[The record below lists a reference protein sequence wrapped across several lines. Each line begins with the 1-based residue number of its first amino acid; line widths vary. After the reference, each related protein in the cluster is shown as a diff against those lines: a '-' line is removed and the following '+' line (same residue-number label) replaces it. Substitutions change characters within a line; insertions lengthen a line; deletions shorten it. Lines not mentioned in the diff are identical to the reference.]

1 MKITNPESK
10 EFRPDFVVNDDYI
23 NDPNKKINIHIDD
36 VLTLSEPGEPFF
48 YELHNTNE
56 PKEVLYSTQG
66 YNFVYTEFFKQET
79 AWLNTTGKIFGLGER
94 VGDFWLKPGVYT
106 IWNKDQTS
114 PIEDGEQPGNNVY
127 GSHPIY
133 YFQTIDKQQFMAVMD
148 NNVGAQ
154 DYIISQPNVKELE
167 ITSIK
172 TSGLTE
178 KYFFLPMNIDHIQE
192 ELAKIIGL
200 PALVPEWVLGWHQC
214 KYGWK

>member
-36 VLTLSEPGEPFF
+36 VLTLSEPGEPFY

-106 IWNKDQTS
+106 IWNKD
-114 PIEDGEQPGNNVY
+114 
-127 GSHPIY
+127 
-133 YFQTIDKQQFMAVMD
+133 
-148 NNVGAQ
+148 
-154 DYIISQPNVKELE
+154 
-167 ITSIK
+167 
-172 TSGLTE
+172 
-178 KYFFLPMNIDHIQE
+178 
-192 ELAKIIGL
+192 
-200 PALVPEWVLGWHQC
+200 
-214 KYGWK
+214 